1 MRAMDNFAMQQQIAA
16 LRKQLSRE
24 DLEQVDR
31 RLAMDQKSSG
41 LIAGTAAVGF
51 LGVAGIHRF
60 ILGDVGMGILMLITF
75 GGCGIWTIVDLVRA
89 NTMAQKYN
97 NDLEYRY
104 LTQAI
109 EYGRMN
115 PTGQS
120 QAF

>member
-1 MRAMDNFAMQQQIAA
+1 MDSYAIQQQIAA

-41 LIAGTAAVGF
+41 LIAGMAAIGF

-60 ILGDVGMGILMLITF
+60 ILDDVGMGILMLLTL
-75 GGCGIWTIVDLVRA
+75 GGCGIWTIIDLVRA
-89 NTMAQKYN
+89 TSMAQKYN
-97 NDLEYRY
+97 DQLAFRY

-109 EYGRMN
+109 DYSRTSPGAQ
-115 PTGQS
+115 PQT
-120 QAF
+120 F

>member
-1 MRAMDNFAMQQQIAA
+1 MDTFAIQQQIAA

-24 DLEQVDR
+24 ELEQVDR

-41 LIAGTAAVGF
+41 LIAGMAAIGF

-60 ILGDVGMGILMLITF
+60 ILGDVGMGILMLVTF

-89 NTMAQKYN
+89 NTMTQRYN

-109 EYGRMN
+109 EYSRMSHS
-115 PTGQS
+115 S
-120 QAF
+120 QQQTF